1 MEKFY
6 RLTFT
11 NDVKMSQLPFLTA
24 KRGWKSYVL
33 GVVLAAGQDGG
44 FAESPTRSPE
54 SFSVCLRCKKADSA
68 ESLSVYPLIV
78 YGRFIRTNQR
88 ECHYLA
94 LVSHNNSKFITIFR
108 KL

>member
-33 GVVLAAGQDGG
+33 GVVLA
-44 FAESPTRSPE
+44 
-54 SFSVCLRCKKADSA
+54 
-68 ESLSVYPLIV
+68 ESLSLGNEKKNGLFFCISLAYSYLCAVNNETVWKKLGDGSGVTIRLRLQCF
-78 YGRFIRTNQR
+78 GR
-88 ECHYLA
+88 
-94 LVSHNNSKFITIFR
+94 LVSKV
-108 KL
+108 L